1 MGKSVTE
8 SNQSL
13 RRPAQRAAD
22 MNGPWLDTCHSG
34 DHLDQG
40 DLRASGYWRST
51 ASFDEGSAICTSFS
65 PMADLAMLRSM
76 GIVGSYIGLVVNQEG
91 RLAGIT
97 GVTTLP
103 LPADQLS

>member
-1 MGKSVTE
+1 
-8 SNQSL
+8 
-13 RRPAQRAAD
+13 
-22 MNGPWLDTCHSG
+22 
-34 DHLDQG
+34 
-40 DLRASGYWRST
+40 
-51 ASFDEGSAICTSFS
+51 
-65 PMADLAMLRSM
+65 MLRSM